1 MYGYIVYVYMYILK
15 WIVSVLVKRCFL
27 LINLLNLNNVNL
39 VLWMGYKYL
48 DLLYVIFGL
57 VFNKLFV
64 NR

>member
-1 MYGYIVYVYMYILK
+1 MFVYMYILK
-15 WIVSVLVKRCFL
+15 RIVSVLFKGCFL

>member
-15 WIVSVLVKRCFL
+15 RIVSVLVKGCFL
-27 LINLLNLNNVNL
+27 LINLLNLNNLNL

-64 NR
+64 NW

>member
-1 MYGYIVYVYMYILK
+1 MVIECILK
-15 WIVSVLVKRCFL
+15 WIVSVLVKGCFL
-27 LINLLNLNNVNL
+27 LISLLNLNNVNL

>member
-15 WIVSVLVKRCFL
+15 RIVSVLVKRCFL

-64 NR
+64 NW

>member
-1 MYGYIVYVYMYILK
+1 MVIECILK
-15 WIVSVLVKRCFL
+15 RIVSVLVKGCFL
-27 LINLLNLNNVNL
+27 LISLLNLNNVNL

>member
-1 MYGYIVYVYMYILK
+1 MYVYMYILK
-15 WIVSVLVKRCFL
+15 CIVSVLVKGCFL

-48 DLLYVIFGL
+48 DFLYVIFGL

-64 NR
+64 NW

>member
-1 MYGYIVYVYMYILK
+1 MYGYIVYVYMYLLK
-15 WIVSVLVKRCFL
+15 RIVSVLVKGCFW

-39 VLWMGYKYL
+39 VLWVGYKYL

-64 NR
+64 NW

>member
-15 WIVSVLVKRCFL
+15 WIVSVLVKGCFL
-27 LINLLNLNNVNL
+27 LINLLNLNNLNL

-64 NR
+64 NW

>member
-15 WIVSVLVKRCFL
+15 RIVSVLVKWCFL
-27 LINLLNLNNVNL
+27 LINLLNLNNLNL

-64 NR
+64 NW